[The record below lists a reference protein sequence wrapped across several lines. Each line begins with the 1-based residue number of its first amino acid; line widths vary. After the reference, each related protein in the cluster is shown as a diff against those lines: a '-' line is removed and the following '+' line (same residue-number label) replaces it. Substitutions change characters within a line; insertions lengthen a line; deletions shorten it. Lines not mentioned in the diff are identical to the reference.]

1 MFVRS
6 RFPMAFSQM
15 NDRLLEMERKLEQ
28 EGFVDSGM
36 LSNCLLDTLRKF
48 GFILFKFRVSSHFF
62 HTTKQFPIFCCYPG
76 NPAASPRSS
85 RSFALYVLLS
95 LSERMNRLFVDSI
108 CDLPPSRMNLV
119 PLQNTNGLP
128 LLVFFYFSFCCAVH
142 NSENFHVN
150 RCVFP
155 FPSPPSWFK
164 EVALEIT
171 FFTKILRALWIT
183 ETWYIYTHI
192 FSTFR
197 FKGAKTDGYSVYY
210 FSE

>member
-1 MFVRS
+1 MVSFS
-6 RFPMAFSQM
+6 LNSGFPLTSSTPQSSFQFFAAI
-15 NDRLLEMERKLEQ
+15 LEIPPLRP
-28 EGFVDSGM
+28 V
-36 LSNCLLDTLRKF
+36 LLDL
-48 GFILFKFRVSSHFF
+48 LHF
-62 HTTKQFPIFCCYPG
+62 T
-76 NPAASPRSS
+76 
-85 RSFALYVLLS
+85 SFS

-128 LLVFFYFSFCCAVH
+128 LLVFFYLSFCCAVH

-164 EVALEIT
+164 EVAPEIT

-192 FSTFR
+192 FSTLR